1 MNVCNAQLLPSNT
14 VSFTCKLVQV
24 DAAEEDVLVSAVPD
38 AGYKISEEGF
48 GGFHGLG
55 TSDEVTEDWKVP
67 ILLCA
72 SAVGLVVSLI
82 FVVVRKG
89 HREQENNLSLNNDE
103 ELFVGELMETDAN
116 SLKIIPTSDNETG
129 DIEQGAS
136 SSTCSSSGGQSNTF
150 SDVVSKASS
159 NSSNTPS
166 SPRSIDSNDRDFSSM
181 VEGANTNPFSLQSVA
196 TSSMEG
202 TLSPSLT
209 ITPGK
214 SSPDVMVYE
223 QSCSSSDSLDNIAKS
238 KLTLDTYDWLSVVD
252 ESSEEELSKSD
263 LSSFGEGQNGENV
276 WSWSPCNPV

>member
-55 TSDEVTEDWKVP
+55 TSDEITEDWKLP

-214 SSPDVMVYE
+214 SPDVMVYE